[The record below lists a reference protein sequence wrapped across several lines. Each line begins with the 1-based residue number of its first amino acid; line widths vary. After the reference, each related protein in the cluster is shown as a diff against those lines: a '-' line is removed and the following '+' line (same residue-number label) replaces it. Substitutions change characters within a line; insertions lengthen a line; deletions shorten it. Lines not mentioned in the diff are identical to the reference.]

1 MDIPEGLEEEA
12 FYIVNK
18 DMTIDFIE
26 PRILSTPSMINLIE
40 YTCRMM
46 IKPYLDEEEESLGVM
61 INAKHLAA
69 TPEGK
74 KVMVRALLKSIEGR
88 RLSFVVDVYDEV
100 EKIGEALHDRIVIN
114 KHRFIEHIK
123 KKV

>member
-18 DMTIDFIE
+18 DLTIDFIE

-46 IKPYLDEEEESLGVM
+46 IKPYLDEKEESLGIM

-74 KVMVRALLKSIEGR
+74 KVMVRALLKSIDGR
-88 RLSFVVDVYDEV
+88 KLSFEVDVYDEI

-114 KHRFIEHIK
+114 KDRFIERIK
-123 KKV
+123 KKI